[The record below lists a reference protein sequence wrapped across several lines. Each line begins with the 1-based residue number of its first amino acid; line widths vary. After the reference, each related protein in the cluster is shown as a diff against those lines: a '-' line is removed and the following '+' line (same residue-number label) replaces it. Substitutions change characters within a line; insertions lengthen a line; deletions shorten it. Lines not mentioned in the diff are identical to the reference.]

1 MRSPTSLTTEG
12 GLHAHARAAM
22 YAMYSHINDLQ
33 KKPRVPTRLEPST
46 TSSELDPRKWFDVT

>member
-1 MRSPTSLTTEG
+1 
-12 GLHAHARAAM
+12 M

-46 TSSELDPRKWFDVT
+46 TDSKSDPRKWFDVT